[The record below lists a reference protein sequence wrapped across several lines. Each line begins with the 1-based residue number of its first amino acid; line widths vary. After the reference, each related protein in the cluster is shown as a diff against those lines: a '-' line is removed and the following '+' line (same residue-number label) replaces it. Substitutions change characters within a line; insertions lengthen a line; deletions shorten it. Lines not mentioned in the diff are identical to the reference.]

1 MIKRIIA
8 WYRKQT
14 PEAKIMIFMIPLLLL
29 AILLNWNRVWKGISK
44 GFSWTRANAFS
55 GNDTEW
61 LMVDG

>member
-44 GFSWTRANAFS
+44 GFSFFS
-55 GNDTEW
+55 K
-61 LMVDG
+61 